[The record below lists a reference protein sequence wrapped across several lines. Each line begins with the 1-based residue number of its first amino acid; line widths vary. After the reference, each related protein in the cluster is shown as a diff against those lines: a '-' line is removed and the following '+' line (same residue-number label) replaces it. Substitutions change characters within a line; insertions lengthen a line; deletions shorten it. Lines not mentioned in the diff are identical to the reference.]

1 MAVTD
6 SCPAFSAF
14 EKQLKTLCLRE
25 FPCGL
30 GTWRR
35 SQRKTESLPRKKTLP
50 KRSVNPAS
58 FSSDKVDSQ
67 FAITLKDY
75 GANHEKM
82 ETLQE
87 YVGSRFSPWH
97 LDYSWSQEA
106 RELREIAVK
115 SPWLIDDSFVLN
127 YFKTLRIVDKNVTEV
142 DEDLLKFKNL
152 EELTLS
158 ANHIKNIG
166 SKNLPESLK
175 VLELCA
181 NEISDISALCINPP
195 LLTHLGLGHNNI
207 AFIGDYITGDYW
219 PCLLSLD
226 LSHNDLSDL
235 LDVVRKLGTLPKL
248 RNLILQGNPLSLIP
262 GYRGYTIDSLRK
274 LSILDD
280 IRISADE
287 KHHFKGLARRREY
300 VLDEAKV
307 TIEVSQMTGLPV
319 PEELKNPE
327 EQPEFPIIERKYYVE
342 FMFLEDSGAKA
353 EVLHVPDDVTELPLL
368 PGTDGRHL
376 GASPDLS
383 DLGVGSQGDR
393 SNFSQQEKSV
403 CFTSK
408 PELET
413 VQELTAM
420 PFSVL
425 GGESLADDFMEEEL
439 AHIQPL
445 QRQMR
450 LSPLRSPG
458 QVWAEEMEMNWSS
471 TQVRDDLHNL
481 RDFFTQGMKFS
492 VVEQMVQCFPLE
504 EEDVDRASVAGS
516 VKKGKDDKNAKGDK
530 KGKPEPKKEDKKKK
544 KKEPE
549 VELRRTEPQLTTLA
563 TFHVHLDDFL
573 EGDFEVV
580 SVFSQGGVETAAS
593 TVCTESP
600 ELGRKE
606 GKKDKDLK
614 DKKATKLPSANK
626 KDKGKDAGKAGGK
639 VKDADKK
646 DGSKKGKATAPTPT
660 VEEGEDVP
668 PPPLEVHVS
677 VRLHHWKTA
686 MDSLKEEE
694 DQKDKEQ
701 D

>member
-14 EKQLKTLCLRE
+14 EKQLKTLCLKE

-30 GTWRR
+30 GSWRR
-35 SQRKTESLPRKKTLP
+35 SQHKTKSLPRKKTLS
-50 KRSVNPAS
+50 KRGLNPAYI
-58 FSSDKVDSQ
+58 SSDKVDSQ

-75 GANHEKM
+75 GANYEKM

-106 RELREIAVK
+106 RELREISVK
-115 SPWLIDDSFVLN
+115 SPWLIDDNFVLN
-127 YFKTLRIVDKNVTEV
+127 YFKTLRIVDKKVTEV
-142 DEDLLKFKNL
+142 DEDLLMFKNL

-158 ANHIKNIG
+158 ANHIKNIN

-195 LLTHLGLGHNNI
+195 LLNHLGLGHNTI

-226 LSHNDLSDL
+226 LSHNNLSDL
-235 LDVVRKLGTLPKL
+235 LDVVRKLSTLPKL

-280 IRISADE
+280 VRISADE
-287 KHHFKGLARRREY
+287 KHHFKGLARRKEY
-300 VLDEAKV
+300 VLDEAKLI
-307 TIEVSQMTGLPV
+307 IEVSHMSGVPV

-327 EQPEFPIIERKYYVE
+327 EQPEFPIVERTYYVE
-342 FMFLEDSGAKA
+342 FMFLEDSGTKA
-353 EVLHVPDDVTELPLL
+353 EVLHVPDDVTEIPLL
-368 PGTDGRHL
+368 PGMEGREL

-383 DLGVGSQGDR
+383 DLGVGSQGER
-393 SNFSQQEKSV
+393 SNSQQEKSV

-408 PELET
+408 PDLET
-413 VQELTAM
+413 VQELTAA
-420 PFSVL
+420 PLSVL
-425 GGESLADDFMEEEL
+425 GGESLADDFNEDDTARIEPV
-439 AHIQPL
+439 QC
-445 QRQMR
+445 QMK
-450 LSPLRSPG
+450 LGPLRTEGLP
-458 QVWAEEMEMNWSS
+458 WAEEIEVNWSS

-481 RDFFTQGMKFS
+481 RDFFSKGMDFS
-492 VVEQMVQCFPLE
+492 VVEQVVLCYPLE
-504 EEDVDRASVAGS
+504 EEDGDRASVAGS

-549 VELRRTEPQLTTLA
+549 AELRRTEPQLTTLA
-563 TFHVHLDDFL
+563 TFHVQLDDFL

-606 GKKDKDLK
+606 SKKDKDLK
-614 DKKATKLPSANK
+614 DKKNTKSSSAIK
-626 KDKGKDAGKAGGK
+626 RDKGKDAGKAGGK
-639 VKDADKK
+639 VKDGDKK
-646 DGSKKGKATAPTPT
+646 DGGKKGKVTAPTPT
-660 VEEGEDVP
+660 AEEGEDVP

-677 VRLHHWKTA
+677 VKLHHWKTA

-694 DQKDKEQ
+694 DQRDKEQ